1 MVDYIDLHALTL
13 EELSGVVNVYP
24 WFGAARKLLCERMK
38 EMGALSDNLL
48 AQTALYVGD
57 RSILYYM
64 VNGRAVRDPAVDY
77 ERARRVEQERLARE
91 NGAGA
96 AAGVGSAAAGGALD
110 GGAAAGTGGSGDAA
124 GSTGEAYSGGRGAG
138 ARQIFV
144 AGGDYFS
151 QSQYNSVKKS
161 GDDLFARFAVS
172 SRPEGSHEGGELPD
186 EEQFYTETLAGIYV
200 EQGYLAEA
208 KKIYSKLSLRYPEKS
223 IYFANLID
231 EINKN

>member
-91 NGAGA
+91 SGTG
-96 AAGVGSAAAGGALD
+96 AAAGGAPD
-110 GGAAAGTGGSGDAA
+110 GEAAGTGGSGDAT
-124 GSTGEAYSGGRGAG
+124 GSTGAAYSGGRGAG

>member
-91 NGAGA
+91 SGAGA
-96 AAGVGSAAAGGALD
+96 AADCIERCLR
-110 GGAAAGTGGSGDAA
+110 
-124 GSTGEAYSGGRGAG
+124 RG
-138 ARQIFV
+138 
-144 AGGDYFS
+144 
-151 QSQYNSVKKS
+151 
-161 GDDLFARFAVS
+161 
-172 SRPEGSHEGGELPD
+172 
-186 EEQFYTETLAGIYV
+186 
-200 EQGYLAEA
+200 
-208 KKIYSKLSLRYPEKS
+208 
-223 IYFANLID
+223 
-231 EINKN
+231 

>member
-1 MVDYIDLHALTL
+1 MVDYIDLHTLTL

-91 NGAGA
+91 SGAGA
-96 AAGVGSAAAGGALD
+96 AADCIERCLR
-110 GGAAAGTGGSGDAA
+110 
-124 GSTGEAYSGGRGAG
+124 RG
-138 ARQIFV
+138 
-144 AGGDYFS
+144 
-151 QSQYNSVKKS
+151 
-161 GDDLFARFAVS
+161 
-172 SRPEGSHEGGELPD
+172 
-186 EEQFYTETLAGIYV
+186 
-200 EQGYLAEA
+200 
-208 KKIYSKLSLRYPEKS
+208 
-223 IYFANLID
+223 
-231 EINKN
+231 

>member
-91 NGAGA
+91 SGAG
-96 AAGVGSAAAGGALD
+96 AAAGGALD

-124 GSTGEAYSGGRGAG
+124 GSTGAAYSGGRGAG

>member
-91 NGAGA
+91 SGAGA
-96 AAGVGSAAAGGALD
+96 AAGGAPD
-110 GGAAAGTGGSGDAA
+110 GEAAGTGGSGDAA
-124 GSTGEAYSGGRGAG
+124 GSTGAADSGGRGAG

>member
-1 MVDYIDLHALTL
+1 MVDYIDLHTLTL

-91 NGAGA
+91 SGAGA
-96 AAGVGSAAAGGALD
+96 AAGGAPD
-110 GGAAAGTGGSGDAA
+110 GEAAGTGGSGDAA
-124 GSTGEAYSGGRGAG
+124 GSTGAAYSGGRGAG

>member
-91 NGAGA
+91 SGAGA
-96 AAGVGSAAAGGALD
+96 AAGGAPD
-110 GGAAAGTGGSGDAA
+110 GEAAGTGGSGDAA
-124 GSTGEAYSGGRGAG
+124 GSTGAAYSGGRAAG

>member
-1 MVDYIDLHALTL
+1 MVDYIDLHTLTL

-91 NGAGA
+91 SGAG
-96 AAGVGSAAAGGALD
+96 AAAGGALD

-124 GSTGEAYSGGRGAG
+124 GSTGAAYSGGRAAG

>member
-1 MVDYIDLHALTL
+1 MVDYIDLHTLTL

-91 NGAGA
+91 SGAGA
-96 AAGVGSAAAGGALD
+96 AAGVALD

-124 GSTGEAYSGGRGAG
+124 GSTGAAYSGGRAAG

>member
-64 VNGRAVRDPAVDY
+64 VNGRAAKDPAVDY
-77 ERARRVEQERLARE
+77 ERARKLEQERKQARE
-91 NGAGA
+91 AS
-96 AAGVGSAAAGGALD
+96 VP
-110 GGAAAGTGGSGDAA
+110 
-124 GSTGEAYSGGRGAG
+124 EASRE
-138 ARQIFV
+138 ARRSYV

>member
-1 MVDYIDLHALTL
+1 MKFLIVTGLSGAGKTSVLRHLEDSGYQCIDNLPPMLLPQAFTLCEKVALTKPVALGVDSRSGALFDPHALL
-13 EELSGVVNVYP
+13 E
-24 WFGAARKLLCERMK
+24 A
-38 EMGALSDNLL
+38 
-48 AQTALYVGD
+48 
-57 RSILYYM
+57 I
-64 VNGRAVRDPAVDY
+64 
-77 ERARRVEQERLARE
+77 
-91 NGAGA
+91 
-96 AAGVGSAAAGGALD
+96 D

-124 GSTGEAYSGGRGAG
+124 GSTGAAYSGGRAAG

>member
-57 RSILYYM
+57 RRILYYM
-64 VNGRAVRDPAVDY
+64 VNGRAARDPAVDY

-91 NGAGA
+91 SGAGD
-96 AAGVGSAAAGGALD
+96 AAGAGGAAAGGALK
-110 GGAAAGTGGSGDAA
+110 GGSVADTGGSGDVA
-124 GSTGEAYSGGRGAG
+124 GSAGAAYSGGGGAG

>member
-1 MVDYIDLHALTL
+1 MVDYIDLHTLTL

-91 NGAGA
+91 SGAGA
-96 AAGVGSAAAGGALD
+96 AAGGAPD
-110 GGAAAGTGGSGDAA
+110 GEAAGTGGSGDAA
-124 GSTGEAYSGGRGAG
+124 GSTGAADSGGRGAG

>member
-91 NGAGA
+91 SGAG
-96 AAGVGSAAAGGALD
+96 AAAGGALD
-110 GGAAAGTGGSGDAA
+110 GGAAGTGGSGDAA
-124 GSTGEAYSGGRGAG
+124 GSTDAAYSGGRAAG

>member
-1 MVDYIDLHALTL
+1 MVDYIDLHTLTL

-91 NGAGA
+91 SGAGA
-96 AAGVGSAAAGGALD
+96 AAGVGSAAADVLRAASVRTATAARLRELAVPGMQLTVRVRLIPGAEVPGRGRFSLP
-110 GGAAAGTGGSGDAA
+110 GATTSRRASTTRSRRAGTTCLPA
-124 GSTGEAYSGGRGAG
+124 
-138 ARQIFV
+138 
-144 AGGDYFS
+144 S
-151 QSQYNSVKKS
+151 QSAVVRKDLTRAANSRTRNNSTPKLLPESMSNRGILLKPR
-161 GDDLFARFAVS
+161 RFIQS
-172 SRPEGSHEGGELPD
+172 
-186 EEQFYTETLAGIYV
+186 
-200 EQGYLAEA
+200 
-208 KKIYSKLSLRYPEKS
+208 
-223 IYFANLID
+223 
-231 EINKN
+231 

>member
-91 NGAGA
+91 SGTG
-96 AAGVGSAAAGGALD
+96 AAAGGAPD
-110 GGAAAGTGGSGDAA
+110 GEAAGTGGSGDAA
-124 GSTGEAYSGGRGAG
+124 GSTGAADSGGRGAG

>member
-1 MVDYIDLHALTL
+1 MVDYIDLHTLTL

-91 NGAGA
+91 SGAGA
-96 AAGVGSAAAGGALD
+96 AAGV

-124 GSTGEAYSGGRGAG
+124 GSTDAANSGGRAAG

>member
-91 NGAGA
+91 SGAGA

-124 GSTGEAYSGGRGAG
+124 GSTDAAYSGGRA
-138 ARQIFV
+138 A
-144 AGGDYFS
+144 DYFS

>member
-1 MVDYIDLHALTL
+1 MVDYIDLHTLTL

-91 NGAGA
+91 SGAGA
-96 AAGVGSAAAGGALD
+96 AAGGAPD
-110 GGAAAGTGGSGDAA
+110 GEAAGTGGSGDAA
-124 GSTGEAYSGGRGAG
+124 GSTGAAYSGGKGAG

>member
-91 NGAGA
+91 SGAGA
-96 AAGVGSAAAGGALD
+96 AAGGAPD
-110 GGAAAGTGGSGDAA
+110 GEAAGTGGSGDAA
-124 GSTGEAYSGGRGAG
+124 GSTGAAYSGGRGAG

>member
-91 NGAGA
+91 SGAGA
-96 AAGVGSAAAGGALD
+96 AAGV

-124 GSTGEAYSGGRGAG
+124 GSTGAAYSGGSGAG

-223 IYFANLID
+223 IYFASLIE
-231 EINKN
+231 EIKQKKQ